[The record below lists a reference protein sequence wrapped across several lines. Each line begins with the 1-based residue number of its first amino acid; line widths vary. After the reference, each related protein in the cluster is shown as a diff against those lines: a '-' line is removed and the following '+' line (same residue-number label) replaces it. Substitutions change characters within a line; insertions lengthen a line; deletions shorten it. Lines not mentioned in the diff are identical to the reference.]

1 MADLLSGLNSPQ
13 KEAVLCTEG
22 PLLVLAGAGSGKT
35 RVLTHRIA
43 YLIKQKGV
51 NPSNILAITFT
62 NKAANEMKERIIN
75 LLGESAEGMWIGT
88 FHSIC
93 VRILRRSIEQLG
105 YGNNFVIYDTSDQHT
120 LIKNCL
126 KELNLNEKLFPY
138 RSVLEQISKAKNELI
153 EPEVFERMY
162 ENDFRMSKIAK
173 AYQLYQKS
181 MRNNNA
187 LDFDDIIMLAIKLF
201 AEKNELLEYYQQKF
215 RYILVD
221 EYQDTNTAQYTLVS
235 LLAQQ
240 HRNLCVVGDDD
251 QGIYSWRGANIR
263 NILDFEKEFPDC
275 NVIKLEQ
282 NYRSTK
288 VILEAANYVIRNNS
302 SRKNKKLW
310 TENIQGEP
318 IATYTGHNEH
328 DEAMF
333 VASQINGLVKNEGF
347 KYKDIA
353 VLYRMNAQSRVIED
367 MLMREAVPYKIFGGL
382 RFYDRK
388 EIKDVLAYL
397 RLIANTADNVAFER
411 VVNVPKRGIGDTTVA
426 KIAQLSSQMGKSYF
440 EIAVASASIAE
451 LSRSSQKLCS
461 FAGMINSFRKMKD
474 QISVRELV
482 KLVIEESGIKNEL
495 ENENTIEARTRLENI
510 NELLSGVLEFEQRAQ
525 EQEIPATLESYL
537 EQVSLVSDIDNMN
550 EEQDNVVLMTL
561 HSAKGL
567 EFPVVFIVGMEEGVF
582 PGTRSMMSET
592 ELEEE
597 RRLCYVGIT
606 RAMKKL
612 YITNAYSRTLFGNTT
627 YNMPSRFIRE
637 IPEEF
642 FCYNNKKRKNIVME
656 TIDGNNQYKSNENI
670 ADVSK
675 LSQKLNNSKNTKVN
689 EIQQYEKG
697 DQVVHRKFGNGVV
710 ISADKDGQDY
720 ILYIDFGPSGKKRIM
735 SNTGALKKIQL

>member
-1 MADLLSGLNSPQ
+1 MNGLNLPQ

-43 YLIKQKGV
+43 YLIKEKCV

-75 LLGESAEGMWIGT
+75 LLGKIAEGMWIGT

-93 VRILRRSIEQLG
+93 VRMLRRSIEQIG
-105 YGNNFVIYDTSDQHT
+105 YGSNFVIYDTSDQQT

-126 KELNLNEKLFPY
+126 KELNLNDKLFPY
-138 RSVLEQISKAKNELI
+138 RSVLEQISKAKDELI
-153 EPEVFERMY
+153 EPDVFERMY

-173 AYQLYQKS
+173 AYQLYQKNLRS
-181 MRNNNA
+181 NNA
-187 LDFDDIIMLAIKLF
+187 LDFDDIIMLAIKLL
-201 AEKNELLEYYQQKF
+201 AEKSELLEYYQNKF

-221 EYQDTNTAQYTLVS
+221 EYQDTNTAQYTLIS

-302 SRKNKKLW
+302 SRKDKTLW
-310 TENIQGEP
+310 TKNMQGEP
-318 IATYTGHNEH
+318 IAVYTGHNEH

-333 VASQINGLVKNEGF
+333 VASQINNLVRKQGF

-367 MLMREAVPYKIFGGL
+367 MLMREAAPYKIFGGL

-388 EIKDVLAYL
+388 EIKDVIAYL
-397 RLIANTADNVAFER
+397 RLIANTSDNVAFER
-411 VVNVPKRGIGDTTVA
+411 IINVPKRGIGDSTVA
-426 KIAQLSSQMGKSYF
+426 KIAQFASQKEKSYF
-440 EIAVASASIAE
+440 DIAVLSSDIPE
-451 LSRSSQKLCS
+451 LSRSSQKLRA
-461 FAGMINSFRKMKD
+461 FTGMINSFRQMKE
-474 QISVRELV
+474 QISVKDLV
-482 KLVIEESGIKNEL
+482 KLVIEESGIKKEL
-495 ENENTIEARTRLENI
+495 EQENTIEARTRLENI
-510 NELLSGVLEFEQRAQ
+510 NELLSAVLEFEQRVK
-525 EQEIPATLESYL
+525 EQDIPAALESYL
-537 EQVSLVSDIDNMN
+537 EQVSLVSDIDNMD
-550 EEQDNVVLMTL
+550 EEQDNIVLMTL

-567 EFPVVFIVGMEEGVF
+567 EFPVVFLVGMEEGIF
-582 PGTRSMMSET
+582 PGLRSMMSET

-627 YNMPSRFIRE
+627 YNSPSRFIQE
-637 IPEEF
+637 IPKEF
-642 FCYNNKKRKNIVME
+642 FEYHNKKNKASALYVNASE
-656 TIDGNNQYKSNENI
+656 SDHK
-670 ADVSK
+670 ADLSYGSSK
-675 LSQKLNNSKNTKVN
+675 DI
-689 EIQQYEKG
+689 EIQKYEQG
-697 DQVVHRKFGNGVV
+697 DKVFHKKFGEGVV
-710 ISADKDGQDY
+710 ISAEKDGQDY
-720 ILYIDFGPSGKKRIM
+720 ILYIDFGAMGKKRIM
-735 SNTGALKKIQL
+735 SNTDALKKI